1 MNNIQL
7 TQHNHVFL
15 AKFKFSTETKD
26 IVKECG
32 FKFNRDTKDWWTD
45 DLKCALA
52 LAEETGDKMRDSIFQ
67 QLENKKWQDNQAY
80 QISDAKYPPSTWYD
94 GFVENTIDLE
104 WPDELTYMPYQIA
117 FLEWWKQRTRNGYKC
132 LLEASEMGIGK
143 TVETVMIMNILKN
156 PNPRYLII
164 CPAGLKINWER
175 EIRKWSVKNISVQRI
190 DGEKT
195 IDPSKLN
202 QTNTSIINYDILPKH
217 RETVDKI
224 KWDLIVCDEAHY
236 LKSPK
241 AKRTQAVLGGGEF
254 KPLEGRK
261 LFLTGTPLI
270 NRPAELWTLVKACD
284 PNGLGSHWHRFHE
297 RYCEGHKN
305 RWGGWD
311 LTGARHL
318 DELQVKLRS
327 SFMMRRRTDDVLDQ
341 LPAIRRQ
348 AIVLPVNGNAD
359 LIHAE
364 QQAYDT
370 HEQIKQDLEEAKKSM
385 DDDIESRIKQLRS
398 GLQVAFGELSK
409 ARKRVGV
416 CKIPY
421 VAEHVL
427 NVQES
432 RGKTVVFAHHVDVI
446 DGLMSKF
453 EKENLNP
460 VRFSGTNT
468 SQQKQASVDSF
479 QYDANCRVIVLNIEA
494 GGVGI
499 TLTGTEDAGF
509 CTSVVFAEL
518 DWRPAS
524 MDQAER
530 RVARLGADDKAS
542 HVIVHHVVLDGSLDA
557 TMSNKLIHKQK
568 VIDQAINIDTL

>member
-1 MNNIQL
+1 MNDIQI
-7 TQHNHVFL
+7 TQHNHFFL
-15 AKFKFSTETKD
+15 AKFEFSHETKD
-26 IVKECG
+26 IVKEYG

-52 LAEETGDKMRDSIFQ
+52 LAEETGDKLRDSIFQ
-67 QLENKKWQDNQAY
+67 QLEQKKWEDQHAY
-80 QISDAKYPPSTWYD
+80 NMSDAKYPKDKLELESPD
-94 GFVENTIDLE
+94 GLE
-104 WPDELTYMPYQIA
+104 YKPYQFA
-117 FLEWWKQRTRNGYKC
+117 FLEWWKQRTTNGYKC

-143 TVETVMIMNILKN
+143 TIETIMIMNILKN
-156 PNPRYLII
+156 PDPRFLIV

-175 EIRKWSVKNISVQRI
+175 EIRKWSIKRNSVQRI
-190 DGEKT
+190 DGEKP
-195 IDPSKLN
+195 IDPLKLN

-217 RETVDKI
+217 RETIDQI
-224 KWDLIVCDEAHY
+224 KWDLIVLDEAHY

-241 AKRTQAVLGGGEF
+241 AKRTQAVLGGGDF
-254 KPLEGRK
+254 KPIEGRK

-270 NRPAELWTLVKACD
+270 NRPAELWTLAKACD

-297 RYCEGHKN
+297 RYCDGFKN

-311 LTGARHL
+311 MSGANHL
-318 DELQVKLRS
+318 DELQDKLRS

-348 AIVLPVNGNAD
+348 AIILPVNGNAD

-385 DDDIESRIKQLRS
+385 DENIESRIKQLRG
-398 GLQVAFGELSK
+398 GLKLAFGELSK
-409 ARKRVGV
+409 ARKRVGI

-427 NVQES
+427 NVQDS
-432 RGKTVVFAHHVDVI
+432 RGKTVVFAHHIAVVE
-446 DGLMSKF
+446 GLMRTF
-453 EKENLNP
+453 GTEKLNP
-460 VRFSGTNT
+460 VQYSGANT

-479 QYDANCRVIVLNIEA
+479 QYDPDCRVIVLNIEA

-518 DWRPAS
+518 DWRPAF

-557 TMSNKLIHKQK
+557 LMSNKLIYKQK

>member
-175 EIRKWSVKNISVQRI
+175 EIRKWSVRNISVQRI
-190 DGEKT
+190 DGEKS

-241 AKRTQAVLGGGEF
+241 AKRSQAVLGGGEF

-270 NRPAELWTLVKACD
+270 NRPAELWSLVKACD

-297 RYCEGHKN
+297 RYCDGHKN

-327 SFMMRRRTDDVLDQ
+327 SFMMRRRT
-341 LPAIRRQ
+341 
-348 AIVLPVNGNAD
+348 
-359 LIHAE
+359 
-364 QQAYDT
+364 
-370 HEQIKQDLEEAKKSM
+370 
-385 DDDIESRIKQLRS
+385 
-398 GLQVAFGELSK
+398 
-409 ARKRVGV
+409 GV

-427 NVQES
+427 NVQDS

-453 EKENLNP
+453 EEENLNP

-542 HVIVHHVVLDGSLDA
+542 HVLVHHVVLDGSLDA